1 MTVVT
6 TPAHAEADVFVQLA
20 VQGCPTRAMWTKLRY
35 TDDHRLVL
43 TLVDTAEEVVLV
55 DRGRY
60 ELPLIEAR
68 VGRYTEVTL
77 LRPDGGRIMLQLEE
91 RKRPRHPM
99 GDEAVAAC

>member
-1 MTVVT
+1 MTT
-6 TPAHAEADVFVQLA
+6 TAQAEADVFVQLA
-20 VQGCPTRAMWTKLRY
+20 AQGHPTRAMWTTLRY
-35 TDDHRLVL
+35 TDDRRLVL
-43 TLVDTAEEVVLV
+43 TLADTAEEVVLI

-60 ELPLIEAR
+60 EMPLIEAR

-77 LRPDGGRIMLQLEE
+77 LRPDGSRIMLQLEE